1 MHHLGTGGDRT
12 QNEVAQFV
20 RIPDRHLHEE
30 VIGAG
35 HVKHRNGLVQ
45 GEHGLPERHH
55 RRVGLPCQ
63 THSDQRLKAH
73 PQRPGVDLRVE
84 PSNHASGHQSLHTL
98 VTARFGEPYTRC
110 QLLIGQPCILL
121 QGHQNGAI
129 DSVERFR
136 FEQGT
141 NFLRILT
148 VHTTFILTSSHPT
161 EHRPPSELYGGTV
174 IRSLLP
180 DFDTLAVHAGRA
192 DFHALGVHAPPI
204 DLSSTYPVPDP
215 EQGTA
220 SYDAMAAGGT
230 PQGSAIYA
238 RLHNPT
244 VARAEQAVAELEG
257 AEACV
262 AFASGMAATTAILLA
277 AAMHGR
283 HVVAVR
289 PLYGGTDH
297 LLDSGLLPIDVTFAE
312 PHEVAQAIRPDTGL
326 VFIET
331 PANPTLDLLDI
342 SAIVRDA
349 GTVPVVVDSTFA
361 TPVLQQPLRHGATMV
376 LHSATKFLGGHGDVV
391 AGVVATSEVWARR
404 LRQVRILT
412 GGILHPLAA
421 FLLLR
426 GLPTLPM
433 RVEHAQRTAGVLM
446 ERLAAHPMITG
457 VHYPGHAGSDPTG
470 LIGRQMA
477 GPGTLIAF
485 EVRGGVDAANAL
497 MRALT
502 LITPAVSLGS
512 TDTLIQHPAGLTHRL
527 LDPAVREAEG
537 ITDGLL
543 RLSVGLESAEALWRD
558 LAAGLDAAEDV
569 AEHTEGTLAM
579 SSR

>member
-1 MHHLGTGGDRT
+1 M
-12 QNEVAQFV
+12 
-20 RIPDRHLHEE
+20 I
-30 VIGAG
+30 
-35 HVKHRNGLVQ
+35 
-45 GEHGLPERHH
+45 
-55 RRVGLPCQ
+55 
-63 THSDQRLKAH
+63 
-73 PQRPGVDLRVE
+73 RPV
-84 PSNHASGHQSLHTL
+84 P
-98 VTARFGEPYTRC
+98 
-110 QLLIGQPCILL
+110 
-121 QGHQNGAI
+121 
-129 DSVERFR
+129 
-136 FEQGT
+136 
-141 NFLRILT
+141 
-148 VHTTFILTSSHPT
+148 
-161 EHRPPSELYGGTV
+161 
-174 IRSLLP
+174 P
-180 DFDTLAVHAGRA
+180 DFETLAVHAGRT

-277 AAMHGR
+277 AAMDGR

-297 LLDSGLLPIDVTFAE
+297 LLESGLLPIDVTFAQ
-312 PHEVAQAIRPDTGL
+312 PDAVAQAIRPETSL
-326 VFIET
+326 VFVET

-342 SAIVRDA
+342 EAIVRAA

-361 TPVLQQPLRHGATMV
+361 TPILQQPLRHGAAMV

-391 AGVVATSEVWARR
+391 AGVVATSEAWARR

-433 RVEHAQRTAGVLM
+433 RVEHAQRTAGVLV
-446 ERLAAHPMITG
+446 ERLAEHPMVTT
-457 VHYPGHAGSDPTG
+457 VHYPGHGLSDPHG
-470 LIGRQMA
+470 LIGSQMA
-477 GPGTLIAF
+477 GPGTLVAF
-485 EVRGGVDAANAL
+485 EVRGGVEAANAL

-512 TDTLIQHPAGLTHRL
+512 TDSLIQHPAGLTHRL

-558 LAAGLDAAEDV
+558 LSAGLDAAEDV